1 MFYFLSSSQ
10 DDFKWS
16 LDAMV
21 MQLSLKRPQ
30 GTCEQKIVF
39 CD

>member
-1 MFYFLSSSQ
+1 MFCFLSSSQ

-21 MQLSLKRPQ
+21 MQLSLKRLQ
-30 GTCEQKIVF
+30 GTCEPKNCVL
-39 CD
+39 